1 MFTKWRQVS
10 INKREVIENEM
21 AKYMD
26 TQKDRKKRG
35 EIERAKGK
43 IQRDGREK
51 MKRKEKK

>member
-26 TQKDRKKRG
+26 TKKDRKKRG
-35 EIERAKGK
+35 EIERAKRK